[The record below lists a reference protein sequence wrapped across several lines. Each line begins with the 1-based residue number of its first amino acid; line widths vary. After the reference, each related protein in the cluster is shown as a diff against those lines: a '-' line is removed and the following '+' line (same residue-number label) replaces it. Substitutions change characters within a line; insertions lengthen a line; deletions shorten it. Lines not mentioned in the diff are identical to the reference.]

1 MMLLV
6 RLIDVLVEFVKLLV
20 GAPGHRNVLGR
31 VAAWLVLI
39 AVIGAVVALI
49 AWGVSLI
56 PELIDLLNDTPR

>member
-20 GAPGHRNVLGR
+20 GAPGLRNVLGR

-56 PELIDLLNDTPR
+56 PELIDLLNDTPP